1 MGDTMEKINTVIDGQ
16 LTAVPVLAPKHL
28 AAIGKIRTGVGHGYA
43 PDILQ
48 DLIDA
53 GLVED
58 AANEL
63 AV

>member
-1 MGDTMEKINTVIDGQ
+1 MEKINTVVDGR
-16 LTAVPVLAPKHL
+16 LMAVPVLTPKHI
-28 AAIGKIRTGVGHGYA
+28 AAINKIQTGVSPA
-43 PDILQ
+43 PDILR

-58 AANEL
+58 AANDL